1 MVQQSQVKMRLST
14 TLPKVKIVLARQPQL
29 ISLIILRYKLTLVK
43 LSLVNCLVKTL
54 LGTI

>member
-29 ISLIILRYKLTLVK
+29 ISLIILRYKLSLVNF
-43 LSLVNCLVKTL
+43 SLVNCLVKIL
-54 LGTI
+54 LWTI